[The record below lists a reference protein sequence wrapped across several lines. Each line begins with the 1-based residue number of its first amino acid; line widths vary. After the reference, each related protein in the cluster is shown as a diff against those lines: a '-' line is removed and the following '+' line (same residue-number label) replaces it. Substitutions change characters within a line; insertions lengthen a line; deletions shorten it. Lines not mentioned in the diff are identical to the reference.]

1 MNLDELRSVRRT
13 ERQKDS
19 LQHLRDS
26 FYEDVAAYI
35 AERKAERQRAAEQAA
50 DPFADPEVGQLTDE
64 IETAE
69 DVVESIYERR
79 VGKVVKLASFAAA
92 DMSADTNGL
101 TAEEKALFDDLVA
114 RIKQSRGTVLD
125 VLSGEGEG
133 STPDS
138 TQVVTGD
145 AASPASSSQV
155 PAPAEPSD
163 PTPSAPSKP
172 SPSEA
177 NAAETPEAS
186 ASTTDPTSPPS
197 HESGADV
204 DAPTP
209 SGATAPD
216 DVLAEAMGGSGST
229 DAGSAGADSPAEGST
244 AEESSGPSLDV
255 PPDAPP
261 DAAAQD
267 APVVENVGDGR
278 DGDGYDGDK
287 REPDGGV
294 AGAAPM
300 PEHTDAAPESAATQ
314 SARAGPSDGSS
325 ETEDADR
332 VTLRITEDVGQI
344 FGVDEREYDLAS
356 EDVVTLPSTNAGPL
370 LDRDAAERL
379 D

>member
-133 STPDS
+133 ATPDD
-138 TQVVTGD
+138 TQAVTGD
-145 AASPASSSQV
+145 APAPASSSQE
-155 PAPAEPSD
+155 PAPGEPSD
-163 PTPSAPSKP
+163 PTPSAPSNL

-177 NAAETPEAS
+177 NTAETPETS
-186 ASTTDPTSPPS
+186 ASTTDPSNPPS

-216 DVLAEAMGGSGST
+216 DVLAEAMGST
-229 DAGSAGADSPAEGST
+229 DADSAGADASDDDST
-244 AEESSGPSLDV
+244 GRESSGPSPDV

-278 DGDGYDGDK
+278 NGNDHDRDG

-294 AGAAPM
+294 AGAAPL

-314 SARAGPSDGSS
+314 SAHADPSDSS
-325 ETEDADR
+325 EADDADR

>member
-92 DMSADTNGL
+92 DMSADTDGL

-125 VLSGEGEG
+125 VLSGEGENA
-133 STPDS
+133 TPDG
-138 TQVVTGD
+138 TQAVTGD
-145 AASPASSSQV
+145 APAPASSSQE
-155 PAPAEPSD
+155 PAPAEYSD
-163 PTPSAPSKP
+163 PTPPAPSTP

-177 NAAETPEAS
+177 NAAETPETS
-186 ASTTDPTSPPS
+186 ASTTEPSNPQS
-197 HESGADV
+197 HETGADV

-216 DVLAEAMGGSGST
+216 DVLAEAMGAT
-229 DAGSAGADSPAEGST
+229 DADSADADSSADDST
-244 AEESSGPSLDV
+244 GRESSGPSPDV

-267 APVVENVGDGR
+267 APVVESVGDGR
-278 DGDGYDGDK
+278 NGDGDD

-294 AGAAPM
+294 VGAAPV
-300 PEHTDAAPESAATQ
+300 PEHADAAPESAATQ
-314 SARAGPSDGSS
+314 SVHAGPSDSS
-325 ETEDADR
+325 ETDDADR

>member
-133 STPDS
+133 ATPDS

-145 AASPASSSQV
+145 APAPASSSQV
-155 PAPAEPSD
+155 PAPAETSD
-163 PTPSAPSKP
+163 PTPSAPSNP

-186 ASTTDPTSPPS
+186 ATDPSNPPS

-204 DAPTP
+204 SAPDP
-209 SGATAPD
+209 SGAAAPD
-216 DVLAEAMGGSGST
+216 DVLAEAMGGPEPT
-229 DAGSAGADSPAEGST
+229 DADSAEADSPADDST
-244 AEESSGPSLDV
+244 AGESSGPSPDV

-261 DAAAQD
+261 DAVARD
-267 APVVENVGDGR
+267 APVVENAGDGHE
-278 DGDGYDGDK
+278 GDG

-294 AGAAPM
+294 AAPM
-300 PEHTDAAPESAATQ
+300 PETTDAAPRSTGT
-314 SARAGPSDGSS
+314 STGSTGSS
-325 ETEDADR
+325 DETAETDGTDR
-332 VTLRITEDVGQI
+332 ITLRITEDVGQI